1 MCGIYLGPVLNAL
14 ALRDIWGQLGNF
26 EDNIMEL
33 FL

>member
-26 EDNIMEL
+26 EYEQDI
-33 FL
+33 